1 MSKATM
7 CITTRV
13 KNRLGELLR
22 RPGGVGR
29 EQALT
34 EADVNVESLRAEYI
48 KAIPGEIEALETIMA
63 GVESGEISAGEI
75 QKLLDYADRLLV
87 LSGTFG
93 YPLLDAVVKSF
104 CDLGMAMV
112 AEKITSV
119 AGLNVHLRAMRLV
132 CPDAAAIDE
141 AEGENV
147 LNELAKIH
155 AHFKPA
161 RPLVES
167 A

>member
-1 MSKATM
+1 M

-13 KNRLGELLR
+13 KNRLGEILR
-22 RPGGVGR
+22 RPGGIGR

-34 EADVNVESLRAEYI
+34 EADVNVESLRAEYV
-48 KAIPGEIEALETIMA
+48 KAVPGEIEALETILGGA
-63 GVESGEISAGEI
+63 EAGEISAGEI
-75 QKLLDYADRLLV
+75 QKMLDCADRLLV

-112 AEKITSV
+112 EDKITTV

-132 CPDAAAIDE
+132 CPDAAAIDK

-147 LNELAKIH
+147 LSELAKIH
-155 AHFKPA
+155 THFKLA
-161 RPLVES
+161 RGIAQS

>member
-1 MSKATM
+1 MSKGTM

-13 KNRLGELLR
+13 KNGLGELLK
-22 RPGGVGR
+22 RPGGIGR
-29 EQALT
+29 EQALAD
-34 EADVNVESLRAEYI
+34 ADVNVESLRSEYV
-48 KAIPGEIEALETIMA
+48 KAVPGEIEALETVIA

-112 AEKITSV
+112 EEKITSV

-141 AEGENV
+141 AEGQNV

-155 AHFKPA
+155 AHIKPVRA
-161 RPLVES
+161 L